1 MGRPETLNKVFIEK
15 YQKDKYSDLF
25 SQFLMTRREE
35 NTRIAYYSDLKKY
48 ANFLLE
54 KGIKIPFEEQTP
66 LLISEYKEYL
76 IKYLNQSDKTVKRAL
91 SSLKKFFD
99 FLIEQGVG
107 VNRNPAAAVEKPT
120 VQLSVS
126 TPGLTNEEL
135 SQFIRAIRLF
145 HSDETI
151 IPSGFLYRAIC
162 ILMFNT
168 GLRTSEAL
176 SLSMNSIKS
185 KRGERFL
192 NVKVKGGGF
201 VDVPLNIITYKAIQD
216 YIKSF
221 RLSFDTKFYD
231 DCYLF
236 TPSRDDAGIYPRD
249 NRNSLS
255 PQMLRKFFKS
265 HSTKVF
271 GKEGRI
277 TPHSCR
283 ATLAGILYEKGIAL
297 EDQADFL
304 RHKDPRM
311 TMEYNKRRE
320 GTKKKISESLALF

>member
-1 MGRPETLNKVFIEK
+1 MGSPESFNKVFIEK
-15 YQKDKYSDLF
+15 YQKDKYRDLF
-25 SQFLMTRREE
+25 LQFLMTRREE

-54 KGIKIPFEEQTP
+54 KGVKLPFSEQTP

-107 VNRNPAAAVEKPT
+107 VNKNPVASVEKPI
-120 VQLSVS
+120 VQLSVK

-135 SQFIRAIRLF
+135 STFIRSIRLF
-145 HSDETI
+145 YSDKSI
-151 IPSGFLYRAIC
+151 IPSGFLYRAIST
-162 ILMFNT
+162 LMFNT

-176 SLSMNSIKS
+176 SLTVDSIKS
-185 KRGERFL
+185 SRGDCYV
-192 NVKVKGGGF
+192 NVKVKSGGV
-201 VDVPLNIITYKAIQD
+201 VDVPLNAVSKKAIDD
-216 YIKSF
+216 YLNAYKQ
-221 RLSFDTKFYD
+221 SFDTKFYNE
-231 DCYLF
+231 CFLF
-236 TPSRDDAGIYPRD
+236 IPSKDIDGFYPRD
-249 NRNSLS
+249 NRYALS
-255 PQMLRKFFKS
+255 PQMLRKFFKK
-265 HSTKVF
+265 HSIKIF
-271 GKEGRI
+271 GEEGAI

-304 RHKDPRM
+304 RHRDPRM

-320 GTKKKISESLALF
+320 GAKRKISDSLSLS